1 MVSHRWITGEEQLSL
16 QTTLYATKKKNYII
30 LNSIDNLAKWHLG
43 WKLKKKKKKE
53 FSSSA
58 FEKAVDFISCVYI
71 TRGF

>member
-16 QTTLYATKKKNYII
+16 QTTLYATKKK
-30 LNSIDNLAKWHLG
+30 
-43 WKLKKKKKKE
+43 KLLFWIQSTTLQNDTWVENKKIKKKE